1 MFKLTLTH
9 NNKYSE
15 IPQPNPMRW
24 RIMLRDKKELISQSG
39 LIRCRDF
46 FNDLVAARVANKQF
60 GIYGFNNKD
69 IKFNKFGLYFLLSD
83 IANADKFIENVN
95 NTLNVKLKEQLDCS
109 VLLWKQSDKE
119 VVARIPN
126 KVWDNT
132 YFISLATMALRLSNY
147 NIVYQSWEDMFSATA
162 PSATVDKAFD
172 APTREYASAHGFS
185 LPDAVKDYWFYA
197 GPQYNNKAKEENQTS
212 HIIHN
217 NGAKGWV
224 TQMKLAGVI

>member
-9 NNKYSE
+9 NTTYSE

-24 RIMLRDKKELISQSG
+24 RIVLRDKKELISQSG

-46 FNDLVAARVANKQF
+46 FNDLVAARVAKKAF
-60 GIYGFNNKD
+60 GIYGFNTKD
-69 IKFNKFGLYFLLSD
+69 IKFNKYGLYFLLSD
-83 IANADKFIENVN
+83 IADAYKFIDNVN

-119 VVARIPN
+119 VVVRIPN

-132 YFISLATMALRLSNY
+132 YFVSLATLALRLCNY
-147 NIVYQSWEDMFSATA
+147 NIVYQSWEEMFSVTS
-162 PSATVDKAFD
+162 PCTTVDNAID
-172 APTREYASAHGFS
+172 ALTREYACTNGFS

-197 GPQYNNKAKEENQTS
+197 GPQYNNKAPEENQTS